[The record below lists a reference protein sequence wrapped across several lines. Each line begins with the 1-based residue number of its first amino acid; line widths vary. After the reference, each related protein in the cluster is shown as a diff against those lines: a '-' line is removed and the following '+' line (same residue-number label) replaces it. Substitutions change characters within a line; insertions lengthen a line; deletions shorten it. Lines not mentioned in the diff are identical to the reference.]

1 MQTTGPLQSKFGRR
15 AKQGGK
21 PLDDCDHKLDHKRLM
36 EAAGMDWPYDGKRYT
51 SFHRTNKSPNERV
64 MIYEL
69 LFEDGDWKL
78 GAKVGE

>member
-1 MQTTGPLQSKFGRR
+1 M
-15 AKQGGK
+15 
-21 PLDDCDHKLDHKRLM
+21 DDNVH
-36 EAAGMDWPYDGKRYT
+36 T
-51 SFHRTNKSPNERV
+51 SFHRTNKSSSERV